1 MSGYDISCDPGDLY
15 SRKCYVNVH
24 DPPGCDPAVPP
35 CTVTQQEII
44 SYTGS
49 GDPISKAP
57 STSSWIAWVPTL
69 NTLNMSGVSYQPYG
83 DAGLPYASGAI
94 TTGAGLS
101 NPSGDSGSG
110 STDMSDSSATGTG
123 TGSEEESK
131 VAPAVAAVGALALIG
146 ATIKYGWA
154 SDLLAKLRK

>member
-154 SDLLAKLRK
+154 ADIMAKLRK

>member
-123 TGSEEESK
+123 TGSEESK

-154 SDLLAKLRK
+154 ADIMAKMRK

>member
-1 MSGYDISCDPGDLY
+1 
-15 SRKCYVNVH
+15 
-24 DPPGCDPAVPP
+24 
-35 CTVTQQEII
+35 
-44 SYTGS
+44 
-49 GDPISKAP
+49 
-57 STSSWIAWVPTL
+57 
-69 NTLNMSGVSYQPYG
+69 MSGVSYQPYG

-154 SDLLAKLRK
+154 TDIMAKLRK

>member
-1 MSGYDISCDPGDLY
+1 MSGYDITCDPGALY
-15 SRKCYVNVH
+15 YRKCYVNVH

-44 SYTGS
+44 SYTES

-57 STSSWIAWVPTL
+57 STSSWIAWIPTL
-69 NTLNMSGVSYQPYG
+69 NTLDMSGVSYQPYG
-83 DAGLPYASGAI
+83 DAGLPYATGAI

-101 NPSGDSGSG
+101 NPSDSSSG
-110 STDMSDSSATGTG
+110 STDLGDTSGEP
-123 TGSEEESK
+123 EENK
-131 VAPAVAAVGALALIG
+131 LVPAVAAVGGVALIA

-154 SDLLAKLRK
+154 SDILAKLRK

>member
-1 MSGYDISCDPGDLY
+1 MSGYDITCDPGSLY
-15 SRKCYVNVH
+15 NRRCYVNVH

-44 SYTGS
+44 LYTES
-49 GDPISKAP
+49 GDPITKAP
-57 STSSWIAWVPTL
+57 SESSWLAWVPTL
-69 NTLNMSGVSYQPYG
+69 NTLNQYGISYQPYG
-83 DAGLPYASGAI
+83 EAGLPYATGAI

-101 NPSGDSGSG
+101 NPSGDSDSSSG
-110 STDMSDSSATGTG
+110 STDIGDTSVET
-123 TGSEEESK
+123 EESK

-154 SDLLAKLRK
+154 SDILAKLRK

>member
-1 MSGYDISCDPGDLY
+1 MSGYDITCDPGDLY

-44 SYTGS
+44 SYTGT

-57 STSSWIAWVPTL
+57 STSSWIAWIPTL
-69 NTLNMSGVSYQPYG
+69 NTLDMSGISYQPYG

-94 TTGAGLS
+94 TTGAGLW
-101 NPSGDSGSG
+101 NPSGDSSSG
-110 STDMSDSSATGTG
+110 SDSGSSDIDDTSA

-154 SDLLAKLRK
+154 TDIMAKLRK

>member
-110 STDMSDSSATGTG
+110 STDMSDTSATGTG

-154 SDLLAKLRK
+154 TDIMAKLRK